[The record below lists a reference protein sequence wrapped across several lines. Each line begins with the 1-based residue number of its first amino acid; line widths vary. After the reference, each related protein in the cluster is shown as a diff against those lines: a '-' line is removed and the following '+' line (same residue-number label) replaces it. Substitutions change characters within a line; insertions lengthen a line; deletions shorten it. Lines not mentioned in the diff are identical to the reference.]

1 MELFSLLAKLTLD
14 AKDFDKKIN
23 EAEQS
28 ARKLKIDEPVLGLD
42 DSDFVTKMS
51 SAQDESVDDMTGDN
65 APKLGLDDT
74 DFDTKMTDAQGQD
87 VDDMTGENAP
97 ELGLDDTEFD
107 TNMTN
112 AQAEDVADMTGDNAP
127 KLGLDSEEFKTGVS
141 EAQDSATTLGGSMTE
156 TFESVKKALI
166 ATGIVAAITSITNLI
181 TSAINKTT
189 ELADTIDKQST
200 TLGISKQKYQEWDH
214 ALKQSGG
221 SVSELS
227 RGAIKFRNILA
238 DTNTALADSNN
249 EFALANLSTG
259 EQVDKLKELGVLTE
273 DQADAFKKLG
283 ISMIDTNGRVKTS
296 EALMEEALLA
306 VSELSGEEQ
315 LSVINELFGKNVTGI
330 ANLVAG
336 GKEQVKELL
345 GEAQELG
352 LVMSDEEIANAV
364 AYGDAV
370 ANLNSE
376 LEAIQTAFV
385 QDILPVLKDAAEA
398 VTKILAAFNPRNR
411 DTKLDDAFESI
422 NKKAIASKTKIEETS
437 TAAQAMID
445 KLAGMGDYWTL
456 DTNGKKTWDALAKE
470 FKDNYPQF
478 ADYID
483 DTNKKLTDN
492 TNTIKANIREW
503 EAREKAMIL
512 DTAMEQKRQ
521 AVAEKLNK
529 AYEKNAEAESKEA
542 EATAKRETAMQGL
555 NDLLDKTDKKYEK
568 MQSQFQK
575 KFGTNDVTLENFAEA
590 AKWLY
595 ENYKPFLQEQ
605 GISST
610 VSDWETLSAQATT
623 LREEAS
629 GMMEDAEKAE
639 ASLTEQEEFLEKALF
654 KTEENAKKAKSAIEL
669 VADALKNM
677 PTSMPISFPWWNGA
691 SRAIGDA
698 YIPYDNFP
706 ALLHRGERIVTA
718 TEARQERQ
726 GYDFTGLEDRIEA
739 AIRNGMANARVNAY
753 LNGKDI
759 TDEVN
764 RNNIQAVRGRRF
776 AT

>member
-14 AKDFDKKIN
+14 SKDFDKKLN

-28 ARKLKIDEPVLGLD
+28 ARGLKIEEPELTLD
-42 DSDFVTKMS
+42 NEDFMSKMS
-51 SAQDESVDDMTGDN
+51 DAQDEHVEDMTGAD
-65 APKLGLDDT
+65 APKLGL
-74 DFDTKMTDAQGQD
+74 
-87 VDDMTGENAP
+87 NS
-97 ELGLDDTEFD
+97 TEFSEGVKD
-107 TNMTN
+107 
-112 AQAEDVADMTGDNAP
+112 AE
-127 KLGLDSEEFKTGVS
+127 E
-141 EAQDSATTLGGSMTE
+141 SAETLGSSMNE
-156 TFESVKKALI
+156 TFEGVKKALV
-166 ATGIVAAITSITNLI
+166 ASGIVLAITSITNLI

-227 RGAIKFRNILA
+227 RGAIKFRQILD
-238 DTNTALADSNN
+238 DTNTALSDSNN
-249 EFALANLSTG
+249 EFVLANLNT
-259 EQVDKLKELGVLTE
+259 EQQIDKMQELGVLTE
-273 DQADAFKKLG
+273 DQAGAFKKLG
-283 ISMIDTNGRVKTS
+283 ISLIDTNGRVKKS

-306 VSELSGEEQ
+306 TSELAGEDQ
-315 LSVINELFGKNVTGI
+315 LRVINELFGRNVTGI

-336 GKEQVKELL
+336 GKEQVEELL
-345 GEAQELG
+345 GEAQDLG

-370 ANLNSE
+370 ANLNAE
-376 LEAIQTAFV
+376 LTAIQTAFV
-385 QDILPVLKDAAEA
+385 QDIIPVLKQAVEA
-398 VTKILAAFNPRNR
+398 VTSILAAFNPRNK
-411 DTKLDDAFESI
+411 DTKLEEAFEQI
-422 NKKAIASKTKIEETS
+422 NKKAIESKTKVEETS
-437 TAAQAMID
+437 TAAQALID

-456 DTNGKKTWDALAKE
+456 DENGKKTWDALAKE
-470 FKDNYPQF
+470 FQENYPQF
-478 ADYID
+478 ADYVD
-483 DTNKKLTDN
+483 RTNKKLTEN
-492 TNTIKANIREW
+492 SEAIKANIREW

-529 AYEKNAEAESKEA
+529 AYDKAAEADAKEAESLGKRVTAIEEVNDALKKNEELRNAVYGAYGTKEVTEENA
-542 EATAKRETAMQGL
+542 
-555 NDLLDKTDKKYEK
+555 NDILKYIK
-568 MQSQFQK
+568 
-575 KFGTNDVTLENFAEA
+575 
-590 AKWLY
+590 
-595 ENYKPFLQEQ
+595 EQ
-605 GISST
+605 GFLTMGMDS
-610 VSDWETLSAQATT
+610 VEDWYKLQDQANDI
-623 LREEAS
+623 RKDANA
-629 GMMEDAEKAE
+629 MMEDAEKAE

-654 KTEENAKKAKSAIEL
+654 KTETNAQKATSAIETL
-669 VADALKNM
+669 MNAIKNM
-677 PTSMPISFPWWNGA
+677 PTSMPVSFPWWNGA

-726 GYDFTGLEDRIEA
+726 SYDFSGLEDRIEA
-739 AIRNGMANARVNAY
+739 AIRNGMANATVKSY